1 VFIVLP
7 PPSFLIVLRLP
18 PDMADRCARSGGKPS
33 VRVVTSGP
41 QGPKKAT
48 ATSTQRNVTLRTDPI
63 GRLQQSVSY
72 TTSEEPTADGYPELP
87 SLLEVEDDDDDD
99 DDENTNNLADAM
111 EKEFFGSKDRAVPEA
126 KKLPVCLVL
135 YMFYSFGK
143 FLHILGASR
152 SRLVAIPP
160 GIC

>member
-1 VFIVLP
+1 
-7 PPSFLIVLRLP
+7 
-18 PDMADRCARSGGKPS
+18 M
-33 VRVVTSGP
+33 
-41 QGPKKAT
+41 
-48 ATSTQRNVTLRTDPI
+48 
-63 GRLQQSVSY
+63 
-72 TTSEEPTADGYPELP
+72 ADGYPELP

-111 EKEFFGSKDRAVPEA
+111 EKEFFGSKDRAIPEA

-143 FLHILGASR
+143 FLHILGTSR